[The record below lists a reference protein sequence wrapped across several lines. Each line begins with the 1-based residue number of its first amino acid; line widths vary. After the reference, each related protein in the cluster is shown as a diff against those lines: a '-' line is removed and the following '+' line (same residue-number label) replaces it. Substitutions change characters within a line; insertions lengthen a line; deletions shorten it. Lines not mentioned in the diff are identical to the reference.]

1 MSARYN
7 QNQELSQ
14 RLAELRGDDIGN
26 ADIGEITC
34 VVESIMTS
42 LRGDLSS
49 VDLKLYAELE
59 ALAEYI
65 QHAKLEI
72 AALRPDE
79 IKDRIPSATDELDAV
94 VLATETA
101 TNSIMDA
108 VEDIENMT
116 VQMSE
121 EVGRKVSEYVTSIY
135 EACNFQ
141 DISGQRI
148 TKVVSTL
155 RHIETTVEELLM
167 AFGEEV
173 RQGTNQSSQ
182 EKDATVDEEQSLLNG
197 PQLPEEAN
205 RQADIDALL
214 AEFD

>member
-1 MSARYN
+1 MSARDN

-14 RLAELRGDDIGN
+14 RLAALRGDDLGSV
-26 ADIGEITC
+26 DRGEITR

-79 IKDRIPSATDELDAV
+79 ITDRIPSATDELDAV

-101 TNSIMDA
+101 TNAIMDA
-108 VEDIENMT
+108 AEDIENMAP
-116 VQMSE
+116 QMSDE
-121 EVGRKVSEYVTSIY
+121 IGRKVSEDVTSIY

-173 RQGTNQSSQ
+173 RQGSRPGSQ
-182 EKDATVDEEQSLLNG
+182 ETKVSVDDEQSLLNG